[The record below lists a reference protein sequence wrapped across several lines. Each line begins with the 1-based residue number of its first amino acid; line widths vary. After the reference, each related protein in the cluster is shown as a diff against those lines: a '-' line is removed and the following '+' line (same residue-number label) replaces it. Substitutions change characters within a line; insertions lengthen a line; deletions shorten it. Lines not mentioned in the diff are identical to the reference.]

1 MKKILV
7 VGKMCMPCR
16 QLKDWL
22 GEHKIELET
31 VVGEDNMQ
39 FCRTYGIATTPSLVL
54 ITESDQPDG
63 YDTYKVIPGKDA
75 IIEWLEGQ
83 QETNYEP

>member
-1 MKKILV
+1 
-7 VGKMCMPCR
+7 
-16 QLKDWL
+16 
-22 GEHKIELET
+22 
-31 VVGEDNMQ
+31 MQ

-75 IIEWLEGQ
+75 IIEWIEGQ
-83 QETNYEP
+83 KETNYEP